1 MKGSSLSQVLDEG
14 VALQDNEAK
23 LQEQLKEEL
32 GRWEQANQKLLA
44 MTATAREKALEQRQ
58 RLEQWETN
66 LANLKFDLERSQA
79 RQLGKLWTLV
89 TFSLLVFVF
98 HSFYKGVYVAALLN
112 GIAFLANWRMLYV
125 REAPHALVYGLATML
140 FTWFLVWNRET
151 SEFNK
156 ETHWKKKQMDKKRV
170 RSDDLERQRDQ
181 RFQKQSGIKK
191 LLGNG
196 TYNCAHEL
204 EDGSVLRIGLLNE
217 ETSGADMVRRGLV
230 NLSAFQ
236 AYERY
241 LGPLLLKESEPWK
254 ILRLDEI
261 PTEITRAW
269 CNQLNNARETNSQFA
284 FQYLENLRGGEFSE
298 WLFPNANILAFTTYS
313 LLWFVRNAEQGFQ
326 FLHHDL
332 KPANIM
338 IRTYEE
344 MTRFA
349 FQTSSGNI
357 YYFESDQAPVVID
370 YDFASTYLTRD
381 ANVRDVLGTPEYAP
395 PEAIAFHILRRSN
408 EERRPEE
415 VRGYDWWA
423 IGYILLETL
432 FLRWAKRFPEKMAP
446 MRALLKDCHPYAKEV
461 GKQFMERYRIY
472 DSPRQKQTKRYFKS
486 FVESLIIARAV
497 KGAPLAMRDNDA
509 YDVKTFEIAFDN
521 LPGARAIN
529 EAFNSFFPKYFG
541 GLIEILKGLLH
552 ESPIMRQQYKYLEA
566 PWFSPFK
573 MDSLKGGAD
582 LYYSQRLPETTDTKL
597 DRVRNAEFLQRQ
609 I

>member
-1 MKGSSLSQVLDEG
+1 
-14 VALQDNEAK
+14 
-23 LQEQLKEEL
+23 
-32 GRWEQANQKLLA
+32 
-44 MTATAREKALEQRQ
+44 
-58 RLEQWETN
+58 
-66 LANLKFDLERSQA
+66 
-79 RQLGKLWTLV
+79 
-89 TFSLLVFVF
+89 
-98 HSFYKGVYVAALLN
+98 
-112 GIAFLANWRMLYV
+112 
-125 REAPHALVYGLATML
+125 
-140 FTWFLVWNRET
+140 
-151 SEFNK
+151 
-156 ETHWKKKQMDKKRV
+156 MDKKRV
-170 RSDDLERQRDQ
+170 RSDDLERQKDK
-181 RFQKQSGIKK
+181 RFQKQNGIKK

-241 LGPLLLKESEPWK
+241 LGPSLLKESEPWK

-261 PTEITRAW
+261 PSEITREW
-269 CNQLNNARETNSQFA
+269 CTQLNNAQEANAQFA
-284 FQYLENLRGGEFSE
+284 FQYLENLKGGEFTE
-298 WLFPNANILAFTTYS
+298 WLYPTANALAFTTYS

-326 FLHHDL
+326 FTHHDL

-338 IRTYEE
+338 IRTYDE

-349 FQTSSGNI
+349 FQTHSGNI
-357 YYFESDQAPVVID
+357 YYFESNQAPVVID

-395 PEAIAFHILRRSN
+395 PEAIAFHILRRSRD
-408 EERRPEE
+408 ERPIGE

-432 FLRWAKRFPEKMAP
+432 ILRWATQFPARMSP
-446 MRALLKDCHPYAKEV
+446 LRVLLKDCHPYANEV

-486 FVESLIIARAV
+486 LVESLIIARAV
-497 KGAPLAMRDNDA
+497 KGAPLAMRDSDV

-521 LPGARAIN
+521 LPGARAIDN
-529 EAFNSFFPKYFG
+529 AFNSFLPRYFR
-541 GLIEILKGLLH
+541 GLVGILKGLLH
-552 ESPIMRQQYKYLEA
+552 ESPITRQQYMYLEA
-566 PWFSPFK
+566 PWFSVFK
-573 MDSLKGGAD
+573 MDSSKVAAD
-582 LYYSQRLPETTDTKL
+582 FYYSQKLPQTTDTDL
-597 DRVRNAEFLQRQ
+597 ERVPNAEFLREK